1 MENSHRINFRST
13 QFHEKEKSEC
23 LRTSQ
28 VSLLNLNDLTRSY
41 VNSNDSKSERTPNKL
56 NYKYQRINNSFRLV
70 QIDQA
75 DSENK
80 ENVQE
85 PSKAHTQ
92 ILMTISSL
100 TERIEKLERSQSFD
114 EQKQHF
120 YIHKIVEKIVSEN
133 KDSKYYQA
141 VEKKLENAL
150 FEIN

>member
-1 MENSHRINFRST
+1 
-13 QFHEKEKSEC
+13 
-23 LRTSQ
+23 
-28 VSLLNLNDLTRSY
+28 

-141 VEKKLENAL
+141 VEKKLENAF